1 MRRFELLESGRA
13 VVHLQHGTRIGVVV
27 QLEGGDDALGRDLAM
42 HIAAINPPYLSAD
55 DVPADLVAK
64 EKDIFVAQIAQDPKT
79 AGKPAEIVA
88 KMVDGKVRKFLG
100 EITLLGQPFV
110 KDDKLAVGDVL
121 KKANAKVVRFVR
133 YEVGAGIEKKQ
144 ENFAEEVA
152 AAVRGA

>member
-1 MRRFELLESGRA
+1 M
-13 VVHLQHGTRIGVVV
+13 VV
-27 QLEGGDDALGRDLAM
+27 QLVGGDDALGRDLAM
-42 HIAAINPPYLSAD
+42 HIAAINPQYLSAD
-55 DVPADLVAK
+55 DVPADQVAK
-64 EKDIFVAQIAQDPKT
+64 EKDIFVAQVAQDPKT